1 MAERIIT
8 DIITGRKIKVD
19 TNKPGGTDNPFKNT
33 ADYYAWIRAGK
44 PNEWPPGKANRT
56 AIPGLELLRP
66 QRRPDGLK
74 VLDTLDSQATNI
86 KTGVAAVKGAFDTA
100 NKAAEFIDKHMNK
113 NSAGKAE
120 SGEVTNVGEPS
131 KKATN
136 TLPNVVE
143 NPLEQFASMSPLW
156 TLAVLTSDQ
165 FNKPSSYRSSD
176 LSFAKHKQNIIIP
189 GGPNSSDNTSRTFE
203 SGIIFS
209 SAGRGDDSRVK
220 TASGVPEYFID
231 NFRMSAAISASEK
244 TGNTNALSFDF
255 DIFEPYSMGLLLQS
269 MQVAAVKAGWPNY
282 LDAPYLL
289 KLDFQGF
296 DEDMAKRSSIKAKY
310 FVLKFKTV
318 TFDTNES
325 GSSYKVS
332 AFPYNHIGY
341 LDTINMLFNDIN
353 ISAPNKGTVEEMLKS
368 GPNSLEKVLNDNE
381 LSLITA
387 GKYSVPDQ
395 YIIEFPEKSGDWET
409 AQNKDSN
416 SSNKGAT
423 DKSSSS
429 TTVVG
434 GGGQVTKTT
443 FGTNPIGK
451 ASFGFDA
458 EQGGNF
464 NFSRAGDAYNEE
476 TGRVDRYKMSINQK
490 SREFLF
496 TQKQP
501 LTDVITQV
509 ILSSKYAKDAISG
522 TQASNNL
529 TPEGFIKWFR
539 IDIQVEFLG
548 YDVQIGDFAKRY
560 TYRVVPYFV
569 HQSIFK
575 TPGSVVD
582 TLALQKTIAKH
593 YQYLYTGQNTDVL
606 KFDIQINNL
615 FFTGTDPTNPA
626 NTSSEQNQD
635 QRFTVSSPPTGTNTP
650 KPNNSEAAAG
660 NLGKTKTKRDITAML
675 NRQGGS
681 GFKDVEK
688 QIADSFQKAFTQNG
702 TTDLVKLDLEIL
714 GDTYW
719 LVDSGIGNYVAQS
732 QPRSMTTADGS
743 ANYEGQDV
751 YIYLSFRTPI
761 DVNTDSGLYDFKNS
775 APSPFSGVYKVI
787 KVDSEF
793 KSGNFTQTLKC
804 LRMQQQEVDFDGQL
818 PKGADTNTPAV
829 VLGNKVPE
837 KTNITQQIATAKDWT
852 TLSFDNLINA
862 SKPGGSLETS
872 ANDFL
877 RSLGLPTGPVGSLK
891 PADSESFKS
900 KPKLIEKRRQANGT
914 LVNFN
919 IDRSQPFSESFDSE
933 GNTIRIYGEIVV

>member
-1 MAERIIT
+1 MAIREIT
-8 DIITGRKIKVD
+8 DAITGRKIKVD

-44 PNEWPPGKANRT
+44 PNDWPPSAANRVQN
-56 AIPGLELLRP
+56 GGGNWLRP
-66 QRRPDGLK
+66 KLRPDGLK
-74 VLDTLDSQATNI
+74 VLDTIESQATNI
-86 KTGVAAVKGAFDTA
+86 KTGIATIKDSLETNNGASA
-100 NKAAEFIDKHMNK
+100 FIDKHMNK
-113 NSAGKAE
+113 NSAGKSE

-131 KKATN
+131 KKATR
-136 TLPNVVE
+136 TLPNIVE
-143 NPLEQFASMSPLW
+143 NPLEQFASMTPLW

-165 FNKPSSYRSSD
+165 FNKPDSYRSGD
-176 LSFAKHKQNIIIP
+176 LSFAKHKQNIFIP
-189 GGPNSSDNTSRTFE
+189 GGKDKSRTFE

-209 SAGRGDDSRVK
+209 SAGRGDDARVK
-220 TASGVPEYFID
+220 TASGVPEFFID

-244 TGNTNALSFDF
+244 TGNTNALNFDF
-255 DIFEPYSMGLLLQS
+255 DIFEPYSMGLLLES
-269 MQVAAVKAGWPNY
+269 MQVAAIKAGWPNY

-296 DEDMAKRSSIKAKY
+296 DEDMAKRSSVKSKY

-387 GKYSVPDQ
+387 GKYSVPDE
-395 YIIEFPEKSGDWET
+395 YIIEFPEKSGDWVT
-409 AQNKDSN
+409 AQKKDSN
-416 SSNKGAT
+416 NSNKGAT

-434 GGGQVTKTT
+434 GGGQVTKTA

-476 TGRVDRYKMSINQK
+476 TGRVDRFKMSINQK

-509 ILSSKYAKDAISG
+509 ILSSKYAVDAISG

-529 TPEGFIKWFR
+529 TPEGYIKWFR

-575 TPGSVVD
+575 TPGSAVN

-635 QRFTVSSPPTGTNTP
+635 QRFTVSSPPVGTNTP
-650 KPNNSEAAAG
+650 KPTNSEATAG
-660 NLGKTKTKRDITAML
+660 NLGKTKTKRDIAAML

-688 QIADSFQKAFTQNG
+688 
-702 TTDLVKLDLEIL
+702 
-714 GDTYW
+714 
-719 LVDSGIGNYVAQS
+719 
-732 QPRSMTTADGS
+732 
-743 ANYEGQDV
+743 
-751 YIYLSFRTPI
+751 
-761 DVNTDSGLYDFKNS
+761 NS
-775 APSPFSGVYKVI
+775 
-787 KVDSEF
+787 
-793 KSGNFTQTLKC
+793 C
-804 LRMQQQEVDFDGQL
+804 
-818 PKGADTNTPAV
+818 
-829 VLGNKVPE
+829 
-837 KTNITQQIATAKDWT
+837 
-852 TLSFDNLINA
+852 
-862 SKPGGSLETS
+862 
-872 ANDFL
+872 
-877 RSLGLPTGPVGSLK
+877 
-891 PADSESFKS
+891 
-900 KPKLIEKRRQANGT
+900 
-914 LVNFN
+914 
-919 IDRSQPFSESFDSE
+919 
-933 GNTIRIYGEIVV
+933 